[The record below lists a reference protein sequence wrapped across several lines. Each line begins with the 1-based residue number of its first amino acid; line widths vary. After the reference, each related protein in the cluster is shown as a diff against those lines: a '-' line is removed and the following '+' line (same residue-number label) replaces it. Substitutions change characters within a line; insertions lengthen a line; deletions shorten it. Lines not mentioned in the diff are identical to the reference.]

1 MNKTWIKPGIGLLV
15 LLLLAF
21 GFSTVY
27 INHQLDLVDVYVALH
42 TIDARTIIKDDDLS
56 LIQVPKAYLNPE
68 AIIDKTEILGKY
80 TLIQGVIP
88 KGSYF
93 YTGMLE
99 SIDIAVD
106 RSTLMLKDL
115 QVVFTLEV
123 DLVLT
128 AGNTLSAGQKVDIY
142 GTIRNSSKTV
152 VDLLISQV
160 RILSIKDKSGNEL
173 KPSSKESPKLML
185 LAIQKD
191 QVVLLTKLLTL
202 GDISLT
208 ATPYDDATQES
219 LLNPQ
224 STVLKA
230 LNER

>member
-1 MNKTWIKPGIGLLV
+1 MNKAWIKPGIGLLV
-15 LLLLAF
+15 LLLLAY

-42 TIDARTIIKDDDLS
+42 TIDARTLITESDLS
-56 LIQVPKAYLNPE
+56 VIQVPKAYLNPE
-68 AIIDKTEILGKY
+68 AIIDKTEIINKY

-93 YTGMLE
+93 YGDMLE
-99 SIDIAVD
+99 NIDNAKD
-106 RSTLMLKDL
+106 RSTLLLKDL

-128 AGNTLSAGQKVDIY
+128 AGNTLLAGQKVDIY
-142 GTIRNSSKTV
+142 GTLRNSSKTI
-152 VDLLISQV
+152 VDLLLSQV
-160 RILSIKDKSGNEL
+160 RILSIKDKAGNEL
-173 KPSSKESPKLML
+173 KSNSKESPKLML

-202 GDISLT
+202 GDLSLT
-208 ATPYDDATQES
+208 ATPYNDATQES
-219 LLNPQ
+219 LLYAQ